1 MRTDLESY
9 MNLDRLV
16 HEPARLVILTVLA
29 EAEEMEFR
37 FLEKVSGLT
46 KGNLSGHI
54 AKLEQAG
61 YVQVVKFFRGKLP
74 VTSFKI
80 TPSGR
85 RALKKYR
92 KELNGAL
99 QHKPTLF
106 TMMKKR
112 FQSMSS

>member
-1 MRTDLESY
+1 VRADIESY
-9 MNLDRLV
+9 LNLDRLV

-61 YVQVVKFFRGKLP
+61 YVQVVKFFRDKVP
-74 VTSFKI
+74 STSLKI
-80 TPSGR
+80 THSGR
-85 RALKKYR
+85 GALKKYR
-92 KELNGAL
+92 KELNDAL
-99 QHKPTLF
+99 RHKSTMLPT
-106 TMMKKR
+106 MKKR
-112 FQSMSS
+112 LQSMSS